1 MNYVYHF
8 CVSSQAYSGRIS
20 LYSGVAVY
28 NGRVDTLERYN
39 MLREDIAQQ
48 SGFSLD
54 NMAVN
59 SLSFLHEVEVVDG
72 QAES

>member
-8 CVSSQAYSGRIS
+8 CVSSQAYSGHVS
-20 LYSGVAVY
+20 LYSGVVVCTAQV
-28 NGRVDTLERYN
+28 NTPERYSK
-39 MLREDIAQQ
+39 LREDIAQQ

-59 SLSFLHEVEVVDG
+59 SLSFLHEVEP
-72 QAES
+72 

>member
-8 CVSSQAYSGRIS
+8 YVSSQAYSGHIS
-20 LYSGVAVY
+20 LYSGVAVC
-28 NGRVDTLERYN
+28 NSRVDTLERYN

-59 SLSFLHEVEVVDG
+59 SLSFLHEVEP
-72 QAES
+72 